1 MVKILANGDIVPDN
15 DPRAQA
21 SVTQR
26 RPPAAKASATP
37 PPNPPS
43 GASDAGAQAGRG
55 GFAGDVGDG
64 ENVIVGDLARA
75 CGIYGKTVQVMDREV
90 PMIYLIVAGVLA
102 LLWISGNTNAIRMG
116 VFAFMLYVMY
126 TQYTKAQR
134 GGGLSGPAPDDNSS
148 GGHENFM
155 ATFESSQARLWLVR
169 AVPVQA
175 AFSGRGHGM
184 LAWRRSCA
192 PHGSKLF
199 VPPGLGLSTAMT
211 GWQAMED
218 SRPTRAK
225 RRSWLPACCSSQ
237 ANEGGDPRL
246 DAVASTPSKEEDYIG
261 PEVSNVGRGYDGD
274 QGNINAWTGEEQLS
288 PPQKEPE
295 SETTPVQ
302 ASSEPAAIPEAGKR
316 NSGRA
321 RSTSADRAE
330 RAERSERAARAVP
343 VPAAKPSTASGEDF
357 ETSTGLSLVRT
368 KLERCMLK
376 DHELPLSD
384 VLQAKVCAI
393 RAMAEATVA
402 YKFENAKQL
411 KNLRDTLAA
420 EQTALWAR
428 LIQVKELHQAI
439 SARVSEAVEVE
450 DFSKAEEV
458 YELQKLA
465 EDCLKGFELDERQ
478 GGSADLT
485 AGAISL
491 GPASSLGLL
500 EGDFTV
506 EFWMRCHVDVS
517 ARTPLLTGDPSMV
530 GSFPSLYVKPGGGL
544 QLDFAGGNSYSSRM
558 RLQQTKKW
566 MHVAISYSFSPSDN
580 DFKVSL
586 FQDGLQVEFGSE
598 IWAVNM
604 DSELRLGPFPG
615 KLAEFRVWDHARAA
629 DEVELWMTRR
639 CQGDEPGLCCCLS
652 LRPSRGLSDSTLDPG
667 KALASG
673 HFFADRGAFDGPV
686 TWDGDCP
693 SLLDDPAEEESV
705 GDCRECGQKYT
716 AKQARPDVLA
726 DSDPWSN
733 ESLLRAWQWL
743 DSSHETKVVERRREA
758 ERRQLESEARQVEER
773 QRKEYLHWQEQQRQ
787 QEELELKR
795 REDEAIDAIGRK
807 AQNFE

>member
-1 MVKILANGDIVPDN
+1 
-15 DPRAQA
+15 
-21 SVTQR
+21 
-26 RPPAAKASATP
+26 
-37 PPNPPS
+37 
-43 GASDAGAQAGRG
+43 
-55 GFAGDVGDG
+55 
-64 ENVIVGDLARA
+64 
-75 CGIYGKTVQVMDREV
+75 
-90 PMIYLIVAGVLA
+90 
-102 LLWISGNTNAIRMG
+102 
-116 VFAFMLYVMY
+116 
-126 TQYTKAQR
+126 
-134 GGGLSGPAPDDNSS
+134 
-148 GGHENFM
+148 
-155 ATFESSQARLWLVR
+155 
-169 AVPVQA
+169 
-175 AFSGRGHGM
+175 
-184 LAWRRSCA
+184 
-192 PHGSKLF
+192 
-199 VPPGLGLSTAMT
+199 MT

-246 DAVASTPSKEEDYIG
+246 DAVASTPSKEEDYMG

-795 REDEAIDAIGRK
+795 REDEEEAARQKILQLREH
-807 AQNFE
+807 AQRARRMTQDSLRTLASWTCPFSRY